1 MHHATRA
8 LLYRATCP
16 GANDVGT
23 DADLL
28 ARFAADRDEAAFAA
42 IVERYG
48 PMVLGV
54 ARRILRDCNAAD
66 DVFQATFLALVRSAS
81 TVRRPGGLP
90 AWLHRTAY
98 RAAVKLARTRRPV
111 PLAVEQPATAVD
123 PLDVLTARELLA
135 AVDDE
140 IRRLPA
146 ALRAA
151 VIACGLEGRSQDEAA
166 QLLGWTPGQVRG
178 RLERGRRRLEER
190 LYRRG
195 LALAASGVLLLSPR
209 PVLTAALRDAA
220 VLVGTGRMAAPRVVA
235 ALAAS
240 AGRTMPVRAVALVL
254 GLAAVGLAGLA
265 AGRPLHTAAPIPI
278 PARVAPSSDG
288 TVPEGALRRF
298 GAAHYRVGDGPIA
311 VTPDG
316 SSIVSVSPQGVVR
329 VLGSN
334 TGRVIAEHSLPMSS
348 KAFYTNS
355 QAVLSADGS
364 TAVTGMWNGDGN
376 TLTVWDLATRR
387 SLWARTN
394 TNGVSTDFVALSA
407 NGKRLAVVEPSADWK
422 QSSLRIVDFN
432 SGETRLLAN
441 LAASIRR
448 VLLSPDGKRVVLVTG
463 GDDAS
468 AGACHDID
476 TGKKLWSIPRLA
488 RMLAF
493 STDGSILFATEKNTY
508 TRVLVLDANT
518 GKSMDG
524 VKMPEQIHDL
534 GIPPLPSPDGHTVLL
549 GDIKIRGFILW
560 DYKAGK
566 ELGVIPAYSYS
577 GDYRNRA
584 AAFSRDGK
592 TLFTTIDRLRR
603 WDAATGKPLD
613 QADPADGHDAP
624 VPGVRYSADG
634 REVYSLGTDQRFA
647 RWSVAG
653 KLLESGKA

>member
-1 MHHATRA
+1 M
-8 LLYRATCP
+8 
-16 GANDVGT
+16 
-23 DADLL
+23 L
-28 ARFAADRDEAAFAA
+28 ARFAADRDEIAFAA

-54 ARRILRDCNAAD
+54 ARRILRDCDAAD

-81 TVRRPGGLP
+81 TVRRPSGLP

-98 RAAVKLARTRRPV
+98 RAAVKLARRRRPV
-111 PLAVEQPATAVD
+111 PLAAEQPATAID

-146 ALRAA
+146 ALQAA

-190 LYRRG
+190 LSRRG
-195 LALAASGVLLLSPR
+195 LALTASGVLLLSPR
-209 PVLTAALRDAA
+209 PVLTAGIRNAA
-220 VLVGTGRMAAPRVVA
+220 IQLGTGRMTAPRMVA

-265 AGRPLHTAAPIPI
+265 AGRPLHTAAPSPI
-278 PARVAPSSDG
+278 PARVTPSSDG
-288 TVPEGALRRF
+288 TLPEGALRRF

-311 VTPDG
+311 LTPDG
-316 SSIVSVSPQGVVR
+316 SSVVSVSPQGVVR
-329 VLGSN
+329 ILGAH
-334 TGRVIAEHSLPMSS
+334 TGRVIAEHSLPMTN
-348 KAFYTNS
+348 KTFYTNS

-364 TAVTGMWNGDGN
+364 TAITGAWNGDGSGN
-376 TLTVWDLATRR
+376 TLTAWDLAAHRP
-387 SLWARTN
+387 LWARTN
-394 TNGVSTDFVALSA
+394 TNGVDTNYVALSA

-468 AGACHDID
+468 AGACHDVD

-508 TRVLVLDANT
+508 TRVLVLECQHRQINGRREDART
-518 GKSMDG
+518 DSR
-524 VKMPEQIHDL
+524 PRH
-534 GIPPLPSPDGHTVLL
+534 
-549 GDIKIRGFILW
+549 
-560 DYKAGK
+560 
-566 ELGVIPAYSYS
+566 PA
-577 GDYRNRA
+577 
-584 AAFSRDGK
+584 
-592 TLFTTIDRLRR
+592 
-603 WDAATGKPLD
+603 
-613 QADPADGHDAP
+613 AP
-624 VPGVRYSADG
+624 VAGRPHRLARRHQDSRVHPVGLQGGEGTRRHSGILLFRRLPEPRGGLLARRQDAVHHHGPAPALGCRDRQASRPGRPRRRARRSG
-634 REVYSLGTDQRFA
+634 RGRSLLRGRSRGVFA
-647 RWSVAG
+647 RN
-653 KLLESGKA
+653 